1 MRQYLKG
8 CVELTDSESDSAF
21 DLPREFLVIRQI
33 VLHKQENKKITCQRK
48 RLGLLLQTS

>member
-1 MRQYLKG
+1 MRQYLQR

-21 DLPREFLVIRQI
+21 DLQHEFLIIRQI
-33 VLHKQENKKITCQRK
+33 AKHKQENKKRTYQRK